1 MTSESSQRRAAWR
14 AGSVVAAVAGSAVFV
29 AAVVARRQSRLR
41 LRHAVAT
48 PLARSTTAYADAV
61 APTAEG
67 PDGTAAAPAPGT
79 GPADGPGVRDG
90 EAAPEAELRPAE
102 PESEPEQE
110 PAGAGKAGLA
120 GWTAAPVDDPPA
132 FPTSAARVP
141 LYPTG
146 TPPAPAG
153 PIGAPPVAAGPTGPS
168 PAPADPSGALPVAVG
183 PIEAPPVAADPIEA
197 VGPPAASGG
206 RRWAIAAVAVVVL
219 VAGIAAAV
227 VVAGVGAGTDD
238 QAEPS
243 ALGGSGTTTTQSPTS
258 TVDALTADEAFAQAA
273 ARLEAA
279 GSFTYTGTSQ
289 ATDVS
294 LVRPGLW
301 LGVRLSVAGEVD
313 LAAGRL
319 HETATDGDG
328 RAAETATDGT
338 TVWGRLG
345 SSPTAL
351 GDQSY
356 QTIGEQSADV
366 PRRVGAMLL
375 PTWLAASVDRQALP
389 VDATGR
395 RSFRATV
402 PAALVGEVQDGRAAV
417 PVDLVLVL
425 DDAGDPVHVEAAT
438 APDGP
443 ALRLVFDL
451 TQLGQ
456 PVAVSVPGDAG

>member
-67 PDGTAAAPAPGT
+67 PDGTAAVPAPGT
-79 GPADGPGVRDG
+79 GPADGPGVRAG
-90 EAAPEAELRPAE
+90 EAAPEGELRPAE
-102 PESEPEQE
+102 PESEPEQQ
-110 PAGAGKAGLA
+110 PAGAGEAGLA
-120 GWTAAPVDDPPA
+120 GWTAAPVDDLT
-132 FPTSAARVP
+132 TSAARVP
-141 LYPTG
+141 LYPTV
-146 TPPAPAG
+146 TSPAPAGPTGPSPVPAG
-153 PIGAPPVAAGPTGPS
+153 PIGAPPVA
-168 PAPADPSGALPVAVG
+168 V
-183 PIEAPPVAADPIEA
+183 DPIEA
-197 VGPPAASGG
+197 VGSPAASGG
-206 RRWAIAAVAVVVL
+206 RRWTIAAVAVVVL
-219 VAGIAAAV
+219 VAAIAAAM

-238 QAEPS
+238 QAEPPT
-243 ALGGSGTTTTQSPTS
+243 LGGSGATTTQSPTS

>member
-1 MTSESSQRRAAWR
+1 
-14 AGSVVAAVAGSAVFV
+14 VAA
-29 AAVVARRQSRLR
+29 
-41 LRHAVAT
+41 
-48 PLARSTTAYADAV
+48 
-61 APTAEG
+61 
-67 PDGTAAAPAPGT
+67 
-79 GPADGPGVRDG
+79 
-90 EAAPEAELRPAE
+90 
-102 PESEPEQE
+102 
-110 PAGAGKAGLA
+110 
-120 GWTAAPVDDPPA
+120 
-132 FPTSAARVP
+132 
-141 LYPTG
+141 
-146 TPPAPAG
+146 
-153 PIGAPPVAAGPTGPS
+153 
-168 PAPADPSGALPVAVG
+168 
-183 PIEAPPVAADPIEA
+183 
-197 VGPPAASGG
+197 
-206 RRWAIAAVAVVVL
+206 
-219 VAGIAAAV
+219 IAAAV

-238 QAEPS
+238 PAEPPT
-243 ALGGSGTTTTQSPTS
+243 LGGSGATTTQSPTS

-328 RAAETATDGT
+328 RAAETATDGAI
-338 TVWGRLG
+338 VWGRLG

-402 PAALVGEVQDGRAAV
+402 PAALVGEVQDGRDAV

-425 DDAGDPVHVEAAT
+425 DDAGDPVHVEVAT